1 MEVRVYA
8 TLRPIVGGRSV
19 TLDTPPATVQDVID
33 ELLRRFPELEPRLI
47 AEGAM
52 RPYVAVMVNG
62 RDIRHTGG
70 LDTVLEPDAELDI
83 VPPVAGG

>member
-19 TLDTPPATVQDVID
+19 TLDAPPATVQDVID
-33 ELLRRFPELEPRLI
+33 ELLRRFPDLEERLI

-70 LDTVLEPDAELDI
+70 LETVLEPDAELDI
-83 VPPVAGG
+83 FPPVAGG

>member
-19 TLDTPPATVQDVID
+19 TLDAPLTTVQGVID
-33 ELLRRFPELEPRLI
+33 ELIQRFPDLEERLLE
-47 AEGAM
+47 EGAI

-70 LDTVLEPDAELDI
+70 LDTPLEPDAELDI
-83 VPPVAGG
+83 FPPVAGG